1 VLEHVPL
8 DVDHIISSWQ
18 RLTLLRLVKA
28 DGGTTGSLCTPLIP
42 ASLRLLKLMP
52 SLACDGA
59 SDPTPYVASGRRLDG
74 AGSCVG
80 AGKIQEAW
88 DNR

>member
-1 VLEHVPL
+1 MPL

-42 ASLRLLKLMP
+42 PSPAASYTDA

-80 AGKIQEAW
+80 AGKIQEA
-88 DNR
+88 RETR

>member
-1 VLEHVPL
+1 MPL

-18 RLTLLRLVKA
+18 RLTLLRLVEA

-42 ASLRLLKLMP
+42 PSPAASYTDA

-80 AGKIQEAW
+80 ACKIQEAR